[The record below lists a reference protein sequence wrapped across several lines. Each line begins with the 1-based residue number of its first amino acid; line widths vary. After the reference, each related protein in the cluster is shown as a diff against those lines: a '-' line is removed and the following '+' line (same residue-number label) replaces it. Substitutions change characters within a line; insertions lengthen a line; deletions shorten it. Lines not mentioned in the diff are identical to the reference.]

1 MKSWSSYKEY
11 VKSVDEESKKDI
23 QEIEE
28 ISILISAMI
37 KQRKK
42 LGLSQRDLAS
52 LCNMPQST
60 VARIESYKITP
71 NLETFLKILKTLGL
85 QLSVNIVE
93 R

>member
-11 VKSVDEESKKDI
+11 VKSVDEERKKDI
-23 QEIEE
+23 QENEE
-28 ISILISAMI
+28 LAVLISAMI
-37 KQRKK
+37 QQRKN
-42 LGLSQRDLAS
+42 LGLSQRDLAN

-85 QLSVNIVE
+85 QLSVNVVE
-93 R
+93 